1 MLLGLIPFETPAGL
15 SDVEDA
21 RWRVERAAALGLNV
35 IQTPL
40 RSRNDTYLKSYRDIA
55 GEQDIE
61 LETAM
66 GTDFVSRSPLS
77 AEELTPLIATIRA
90 ARLMEM
96 RILRIA
102 GAYTRNGRFF
112 PPAVAEQLDHY
123 ATNLRALAPH
133 AEDAGILLAVE
144 NHCDFRGVEIARIIE
159 QTRSPAVRAALDTG
173 NGFITYNDPLDDA
186 RALAPYAVTTHLKD
200 MRVETSGGHPPWP
213 IYGAVL
219 GQGHVDLDAAV
230 HLLATQSP
238 DPARLRLILEW
249 WGLPPGQEMTFEE
262 WYTLGI
268 AYVRERFAAHLTTR

>member
-1 MLLGLIPFETPAGL
+1 MLLGLIPFATPAGL

-21 RWRVERAAALGLNV
+21 RWRVQRAAALGLDV

-40 RSRNDTYLKSYRDIA
+40 RNWDDAYLKFFRDIA
-55 GEQDIE
+55 GEQGIE
-61 LETAM
+61 LEA
-66 GTDFVSRSPLS
+66 GIGPDFVSRSPLS
-77 AEELTPLIATIRA
+77 AEELAPLIATIRA

-96 RILRIA
+96 RILRVA

-112 PPAVAEQLDHY
+112 PPAVTEQLGHY

-144 NHCDFRGVEIARIIE
+144 NHCDFRGVEIAQIIE
-159 QTRSPAVRAALDTG
+159 QTHSPAVRAALDTG

-200 MRVETSGGHPPWP
+200 MRVETSGEHPPWP
-213 IYGAVL
+213 IYGALL

-262 WYTLGI
+262 WYTSGI